1 MLCYNVTCCLHISEP
16 SSSAPEISH
25 VDILP
30 TSSSSSST
38 SSSSPGK
45 LCLLSKQI
53 SYHMFFCLMHIYIYD
68 IILDIILSS
77 VLNCSHKIWCIC
89 AHMMC
94 CNCDMYFVNISAT
107 SSSVAVIS
115 AIDVSPTLSSSS
127 SSSSSSS
134 LPGNLSHCYSTHDI
148 IYFLV

>member
-1 MLCYNVTCCLHISEP
+1 MMLYYNVTCCLHISEP

-30 TSSSSSST
+30 TSSSSSSST

-53 SYHMFFCLMHIYIYD
+53 SYHMFCCLMHIYIYD
-68 IILDIILSS
+68 IILDIVVSS
-77 VLNCSHKIWCIC
+77 VLHCSHKIWCIC

-94 CNCDMYFVNISAT
+94 CNCDMYFINISAT
-107 SSSVAVIS
+107 SSSVAAIS

-127 SSSSSSS
+127 SSSSSS
-134 LPGNLSHCYSTHDI
+134 LPGNLSLLLQHT
-148 IYFLV
+148 

>member
-1 MLCYNVTCCLHISEP
+1 MMLYYNVTCCLHILEP
-16 SSSAPEISH
+16 ASSAPEISH

-30 TSSSSSST
+30 TSSSSST
-38 SSSSPGK
+38 SSSSPGE

-53 SYHMFFCLMHIYIYD
+53 SYHMFCCLMHIYIYD
-68 IILDIILSS
+68 IILDIVLSS
-77 VLNCSHKIWCIC
+77 MLHCSHKIYCIC

-94 CNCDMYFVNISAT
+94 FNCDMYFINISAT

-127 SSSSSSS
+127 SSSSSSYS
-134 LPGNLSHCYSTHDI
+134 LPGNLSLLLQHT
-148 IYFLV
+148 